1 MAKRRSGSTNYRN
14 RKTTKSKG
22 PIESLFSMAKDV
34 YKSSPISQLFG
45 RDSKFRI
52 GGDSK
57 GAKFTPA
64 ATAQRKK
71 NMKVARQR
79 MVKNPEY
86 QQLMSDA
93 ASSVLDIGGMAKIT
107 KITNLAGKSVK
118 VKGESFN
125 KVKARTD
132 KAKLKI
138 AKENKEARAPAIAES
153 KAYRESFGSH
163 RVVEPTRKDY
173 LFPAKTYE
181 DHKYAKPTKDMPN
194 PIASRVDNEMSIMSG
209 TDKKSIDRIKKGRK
223 NRQFLDEGHK
233 VEYVGPGQRDIGD
246 GKKQNWVSGTD
257 VDVAINQAFQTG
269 DKKDFD
275 RMVNVTKKASEQTW
289 DRYKDF
295 NPQMVDHHTEVVKQT
310 IGNAQGR
317 GKNVSRVFIAK
328 EPPEL
333 KAFGQGKEEDIAGL
347 KKDLGKATQ
356 HGNMESFTPEELAHP
371 TTKKFLKVTRDYGK
385 QQARNKKL
393 STGELDD
400 GTRAWPEGAKVSDIL
415 HGKGQKFREAEK
427 LKIERKEAG
436 IQKRSETLRKK
447 KEKIKV
453 SRQEGWDVEEKAI
466 IGGKETTTTIRKE
479 RQQKAKE
486 LKAIPQGK
494 KRRDY
499 YKKTHG
505 KLKTTKNINKKSSG
519 QDDIPF

>member
-45 RDSKFRI
+45 KDSKFRI

-79 MVKNPEY
+79 MTKNPEY

-118 VKGESFN
+118 VKGESFD

-153 KAYRESFGSH
+153 KKYRESFGSH

-173 LFPAKTYE
+173 LFPKKTSE
-181 DHKYAKPTKDMPN
+181 DYN
-194 PIASRVDNEMSIMSG
+194 PKFKGEGGIGRRVDHEMSIMSG
-209 TDKKSIDRIKKGRK
+209 TDKKSIDRIKKGRE
-223 NRQFLDEGHK
+223 NRQFLDQGYK
-233 VEYVGPGQRDIGD
+233 VEYVGPGQRDIGG

-257 VDVAINQAFQTG
+257 VDVAINKAFQTG
-269 DKKDFD
+269 TKKDFD
-275 RMVNVTKKASEQTW
+275 KMVNLGKKASEQDV

-295 NPQMVDHHTEVVKQT
+295 NIPMVDHHTEVVKKT

-317 GKNVSRVFIAK
+317 GKDVSRVFIAK

-333 KAFGQGKEEDIAGL
+333 KAFGQGKEQDIAGL

-371 TTKKFLKVTRDYGK
+371 TTKKFKKVTRDYGK
-385 QQARNKKL
+385 KQARNKKL

-400 GTRAWPEGAKVSDIL
+400 GTRAWPEKAKVSDITGEK
-415 HGKGQKFREAEK
+415 GKAFRASEK

-436 IQKRSETLRKK
+436 IQKRAETLRKK
-447 KEKIKV
+447 KEGTKV
-453 SRQEGWDVEEKAI
+453 SRQADWDKEEKAI

-479 RQQKAKE
+479 RQQQAKE

>member
-22 PIESLFSMAKDV
+22 PIESLFSMAKDA
-34 YKSSPISQLFG
+34 YTNSPISKLFG
-45 RDSKFRI
+45 KDSEFKV

-71 NMKVARQR
+71 NMKIAGQKMLKSPKFQKAV
-79 MVKNPEY
+79 
-86 QQLMSDA
+86 SDA
-93 ASSVLDIGGMAKIT
+93 AESAMDIGGMAKIT

-118 VKGESFN
+118 VKQGEPFR

-138 AKENKEARAPAIAES
+138 ATENKEARAPAIAES

-181 DHKYAKPTKDMPN
+181 DHKYARPTKDMPN

-209 TDKKSIDRIKKGRK
+209 TDKNAINRIKKGK
-223 NRQFLDEGHK
+223 ENRRFLDEGYK
-233 VEYVGPGQRDIGD
+233 IEYVGPGQRDMGG

-257 VDVAINQAFQTG
+257 IDVAMNKASQTG
-269 DKKDFD
+269 DKKDIKRVLD
-275 RMVNVTKKASEQTW
+275 ISKKASEQTS
-289 DRYKDF
+289 DRYKDI
-295 NPQMVDHHTEVVKQT
+295 NPNMVDHHTEVVKKT

-317 GKNVSRVFIAK
+317 GKDVSRVFIAK

-333 KAFGQGKEEDIAGL
+333 KAFGQGKEQDIAGL
-347 KKDLGKATQ
+347 KSDLGKATQ
-356 HGNMESFTPEELAHP
+356 HGFMESFTPEELAHP
-371 TTKKFLKVTRDYGK
+371 TTQKFKKVTRDYGK
-385 QQARNKKL
+385 KQAQNEKL

-400 GTRAWPEGAKVSDIL
+400 GSRAWPEKAKVSDITGEK
-415 HGKGQKFREAEK
+415 GKAFRASEK
-427 LKIERKEAG
+427 LKIEKKEAKKRKTAETIARKKAEQGNLDAELEAGELIQFRKELATK
-436 IQKRSETLRKK
+436 IKAEPNKKKRKK
-447 KEKIKV
+447 ILKIATGRTPGI
-453 SRQEGWDVEEKAI
+453 RQTKKNSEE
-466 IGGKETTTTIRKE
+466 
-479 RQQKAKE
+479 
-486 LKAIPQGK
+486 
-494 KRRDY
+494 
-499 YKKTHG
+499 
-505 KLKTTKNINKKSSG
+505 
-519 QDDIPF
+519 IPF

>member
-34 YKSSPISQLFG
+34 YKSSPISQLLG
-45 RDSKFRI
+45 KDSKFRI
-52 GGDSK
+52 GGNSK

-71 NMKVARQR
+71 NMKVAMQR
-79 MVKNPEY
+79 RGKNPEY

-118 VKGESFN
+118 VKQGDPLR
-125 KVKARTD
+125 KIKARTD
-132 KAKLKI
+132 KNKLKI

-153 KAYRESFGSH
+153 KKYRESFGSH

-209 TDKKSIDRIKKGRK
+209 TDKTAIDRIKKGK
-223 NRQFLDEGHK
+223 ENRAFLDEGHK
-233 VEYVGPGQRDIGD
+233 IEYVGPGQRDMGD

-257 VDVAINQAFQTG
+257 VDVARNKAFQTG
-269 DKKDFD
+269 D
-275 RMVNVTKKASEQTW
+275 E
-289 DRYKDF
+289 KDF
-295 NPQMVDHHTEVVKQT
+295 NRLVKVAEKRKDQLHDYHKDINPNMVHHHTEVVKQT
-310 IGNAQGR
+310 REAPIG
-317 GKNVSRVFIAK
+317 KKTVSRVYIAK

-333 KAFGQGKEEDIAGL
+333 EAFGKGKEQDIAGL

-356 HGNMESFTPEELAHP
+356 HGNMESFTEEELAHR
-371 TTKKFLKVTRDYGK
+371 TTQKFLKVTRDYGK
-385 QQARNKKL
+385 KQARNKKL

-400 GTRAWPEGAKVSDIL
+400 GSRAWPEGAKVSDITGEK
-415 HGKGQKFREAEK
+415 GKAFRASEK
-427 LKIERKEAG
+427 LKIEKKEAKKRKTAETIARKKVEEGDHQAWLEEGQEIQFRKELATK
-436 IQKRSETLRKK
+436 IKAEPNKKKRKK
-447 KEKIKV
+447 MLKIATGRTPGV
-453 SRQEGWDVEEKAI
+453 
-466 IGGKETTTTIRKE
+466 
-479 RQQKAKE
+479 QQK
-486 LKAIPQGK
+486 K
-494 KRRDY
+494 KNSDE
-499 YKKTHG
+499 
-505 KLKTTKNINKKSSG
+505 
-519 QDDIPF
+519 IPF